1 MVRCNIACRTRFW
14 NMSTIQTCND
24 IKGRFAHW
32 RLLWRPWSSSCAL
45 ESGTQEVATIG
56 ATCLSQRPQRGIKG
70 WLMWWWNLEN
80 RMEFGC
86 FSWVVTSPRTLQVP
100 SLVVTFAN
108 SPFRSEP
115 LGRGSRRAPGKM
127 EAGQMRLDFAT
138 LDLFYVLQRRNVQQ
152 KPARRN
158 IM

>member
-56 ATCLSQRPQRGIKG
+56 ATCLSPKAPKGHQRLADVVMKSGEQDGIRLFFMG
-70 WLMWWWNLEN
+70 CDVPEN
-80 RMEFGC
+80 TSSAVFGC
-86 FSWVVTSPRTLQVP
+86 HVCEQPISVWTVGAGLAP
-100 SLVVTFAN
+100 S
-108 SPFRSEP
+108 
-115 LGRGSRRAPGKM
+115 PGKDGGR
-127 EAGQMRLDFAT
+127 ADALGFCYPGL
-138 LDLFYVLQRRNVQQ
+138 VLCS
-152 KPARRN
+152 PAKERAAKTSTP
-158 IM
+158 